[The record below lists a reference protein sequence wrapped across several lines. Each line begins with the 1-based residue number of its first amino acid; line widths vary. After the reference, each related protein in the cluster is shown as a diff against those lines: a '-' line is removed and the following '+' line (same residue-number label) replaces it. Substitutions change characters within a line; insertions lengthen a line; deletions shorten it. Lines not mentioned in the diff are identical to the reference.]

1 MVKLA
6 EVRQIHIVGIGGAGM
21 SAIARVLKAR
31 GFAVQ
36 GSDRSVG
43 RLVADLRAEG
53 IPVTLGHA
61 AENLGAA
68 DVVLASS
75 AISAENVELQAAR
88 ARGIPVLQRP
98 DFLPL
103 LLEGYDVIAVAGA
116 HGKTTVTGMIATV
129 LLAAGLDP
137 SYIIGGVVGNLGSNA
152 RSGSGPHF
160 VIEADEY
167 RNTFLALEP
176 TIAVVTNVEFD
187 HPDSFA
193 SPRFLRLA
201 FGEFT
206 QRIRPG
212 GTLIA
217 CHDDPVAHA
226 IAAAYHASQGRVTLY
241 GLAEGAD
248 VAWRAVNV
256 RANAAGG
263 VDFTAL
269 EHERPLGDVHLQ
281 IPGAHNALNALAAL
295 AVAAQLGVPFETAAA
310 ALATFSGTARRFEML
325 GAAGGVTVIDDY
337 AHHPTQIRV
346 VLAAAR
352 ERYPGQRLLA
362 VWQPHTFSRIKALWG
377 DFMTAFTQADRVLV
391 LPVYAAREV
400 DDGSFTQDDL
410 AAQLAHPAAQAV
422 ASLDEAVQ
430 QLKALVAPGDVVLLM
445 GAGDEYVIGERL
457 LARLRKETVACPD

>member
-36 GSDRSVG
+36 GSDRSAG

-88 ARGIPVLQRP
+88 ARGIPVLRRP

-241 GLAEGAD
+241 GLAEGQ
-248 VAWRAVNV
+248 
-256 RANAAGG
+256 
-263 VDFTAL
+263 TS
-269 EHERPLGDVHLQ
+269 
-281 IPGAHNALNALAAL
+281 PGARSTCALTPRGEWISRRSSTRGRWETCICRFRGRTMPSTRWRRSPWRRSWECPSRRLRRRWRL
-295 AVAAQLGVPFETAAA
+295 SPGPRGV
-310 ALATFSGTARRFEML
+310 LKCWARR
-325 GAAGGVTVIDDY
+325 AG
-337 AHHPTQIRV
+337 
-346 VLAAAR
+346 
-352 ERYPGQRLLA
+352 
-362 VWQPHTFSRIKALWG
+362 
-377 DFMTAFTQADRVLV
+377 
-391 LPVYAAREV
+391 
-400 DDGSFTQDDL
+400 
-410 AAQLAHPAAQAV
+410 
-422 ASLDEAVQ
+422 
-430 QLKALVAPGDVVLLM
+430 
-445 GAGDEYVIGERL
+445 
-457 LARLRKETVACPD
+457 